1 MNKPKCKTCNK
12 TLKRVTQDF
21 RNQKEPYKGNLICY
35 MQKKQ
40 IAEGWSMPQLGI
52 LSGDT
57 VYSYRLWD
65 GESYKYFYGK
75 KFCGRHCA
83 AMYAVRRLS

>member
-12 TLKRVTQDF
+12 TLKRVTQ
-21 RNQKEPYKGNLICY
+21 NVTMAKEPYQGNLICY
-35 MQKKQ
+35 RKKQ
-40 IAEGWSMPQLGI
+40 EVVQGWTSKNFKQ
-52 LSGDT
+52 GDT
-57 VYSYRLWD
+57 MYSYKLWD